1 MVVSSIGNLWW
12 SCCSYC
18 RQWESL
24 EGTQFNS
31 LGQDCFIC
39 CVWCGAI
46 HHGNWTCSSNQS
58 SSQECKQKPSRYET
72 YRGFPNC
79 FYYVHT
85 YIHTYICTTGK
96 RHAWLHMCNQTQTYH
111 IHHNWQ
117 SPHIFFQLEI
127 NLVITKL
134 PPSKQWDK

>member
-12 SCCSYC
+12 SCCSYR
-18 RQWESL
+18 RQRESL
-24 EGTQFNS
+24 EGTQFDS

-58 SSQECKQKPSRYET
+58 GSQECKQKPSRYET
-72 YRGFPNC
+72 YRGFPNF
-79 FYYVHT
+79 FYYIRTNVLPL
-85 YIHTYICTTGK
+85 IGMLDFICQAYT
-96 RHAWLHMCNQTQTYH
+96 NFNY

-117 SPHIFFQLEI
+117 SPPYFF
-127 NLVITKL
+127 ITKL
-134 PPSKQWDK
+134 PPSRQSDK